1 MQEPALGPRWLLSG
15 AAAPPSPCFQTIRY
29 RRTGT
34 NSTACSVRLV
44 PSSRVLTTFFFEVT
58 EVVVAT
64 ATVAKWYLTMA
75 ATYDARGGM
84 W

>member
-1 MQEPALGPRWLLSG
+1 M
-15 AAAPPSPCFQTIRY
+15 
-29 RRTGT
+29 
-34 NSTACSVRLV
+34 V

-58 EVVVAT
+58 EVVVAM